1 LSPPVRIVNA
11 REVEA
16 ILVYADLVEALRA
29 AFRRDTTVPLRHHHT
44 IPTGGR
50 EATLL
55 LMPAWSSPDPAP
67 AHVGVKVV
75 TVYPDNTTA
84 DLPSVMG
91 TYLLLD
97 GATGAP
103 TASIDGPALTARRT
117 AAASALA
124 ADYLARPDAQRLLM
138 VGTGNLA
145 GNLIEAHA
153 ATRPLNQTVIW
164 GRDHGKA
171 ERLAHRLD
179 TSTHRV
185 TATDDL
191 ETAAREAHIISCAT
205 TSRDPLIEGDWLA
218 EGVHVDLVGG
228 YRPDMREADDR
239 VMQRG
244 RIFVDTRAGALAEAG
259 DIVQPIS
266 AGVLGADDIAGDLF
280 ELCQGKRR
288 GRQSPAEITVFKSVG
303 SALED
308 LAAAELLMARIAP

>member
-1 LSPPVRIVNA
+1 MRIVNA
-11 REVEA
+11 SEVDA
-16 ILVYADLVEALRA
+16 VLGYADLIEALRD
-29 AFRRDTTVPLRHHHT
+29 AFRRHTTVPLRHHHT

-55 LMPAWSSPDPAP
+55 LMPAWSAPDPAP

-75 TVYPDNTTA
+75 TVYPDNDA
-84 DLPSVMG
+84 RNQPSVMG

-97 GATGAP
+97 GSTGAP
-103 TASIDGPALTARRT
+103 VASIDGPALTARRT

-124 ADYLARPDAQRLLM
+124 ADYLARPDARRLLM
-138 VGTGNLA
+138 VGTGRLA

-153 ATRPLNQTVIW
+153 VARPIRETVIW
-164 GRDHGKA
+164 GRDRSKA
-171 ERLAHRLD
+171 DQLARRLD
-179 TSTHRV
+179 TNAHRV

-205 TSRDPLIEGDWLA
+205 TSHDPLIQGEWLA

-228 YRPDMREADDR
+228 FRPDMREADDR
-239 VMQRG
+239 VIQRG

-259 DIVQPIS
+259 DIVQPI
-266 AGVLGADDIAGDLF
+266 GTGIFQADDIAGDLF
-280 ELCQGKRR
+280 DLCQGKQR

-308 LAAAELLMARIAP
+308 LAAAELLIAQVAS